1 MDVIFMDKNIFE
13 NEWINHREYI
23 EVIIKSAL
31 GIYDKTINAYDCKIK
46 LINKSKNIYGLYYE
60 NEFIS
65 IITIN
70 KSNLVKVV
78 SNMSY
83 DIENIITRIREVF
96 LSKFDGNLK
105 LEIDR
110 RYEKR
115 ENLEL
120 IEETEPQLI
129 KIENYEIYD
138 CGKLI
143 YKL

>member
-1 MDVIFMDKNIFE
+1 M
-13 NEWINHREYI
+13 
-23 EVIIKSAL
+23 
-31 GIYDKTINAYDCKIK
+31 
-46 LINKSKNIYGLYYE
+46 INKA
-60 NEFIS
+60 
-65 IITIN
+65 
-70 KSNLVKVV
+70 NLMKIV

-115 ENLEL
+115 KNLEL
-120 IEETEPQLI
+120 IEKTEPQLI
-129 KIENYEIYD
+129 KINNYEIYD